1 MLRGRAS
8 QPLAPESNPMMLAT
22 DFPRRI
28 SIQTQAGCNAK
39 CVFCPSPDVTGK
51 LPMGTMDWDLFRK
64 IVDECAEHEMERV
77 NPFGQ
82 NEPLLD
88 RRIAERVAY
97 IKSRCGDRVTTLIIT
112 NGARLTEKL
121 MEDFIDAGLDR
132 LKVSLQG
139 HDRETY
145 ERVMVT

>member
-1 MLRGRAS
+1 MAM
-8 QPLAPESNPMMLAT
+8 AE
-22 DFPRRI
+22 FPRRI

-51 LPMGTMDWDLFRK
+51 LPMGTMDWELFEK
-64 IVDECAEHEMERV
+64 IVDECAEHEMERI

-88 RRIAERVAY
+88 RRIADRVAY
-97 IKSRCGDRVTTLIIT
+97 IKRKCGDRVTTLIIS

-132 LKVSLQG
+132 LRISLQVFDTVDFARSMG
-139 HDRETY
+139 EVDL
-145 ERVMVT
+145 